1 MPTFNLRPYQ
11 DRYIFSQA
19 RFPAIVA
26 GVGTGKTMC
35 GILRMMHL
43 MELYPGN
50 LGIVVRKEF
59 TDLKDSTIKDF
70 TRYTGIDVPT
80 SKDVQLPNGSLIMFR
95 HGDEI
100 NVLKNINAGAI
111 LIEQAEEFETDETF
125 TFLRDRLR
133 RQEAG
138 LRSLFIVANANG
150 HNWIYKNWK
159 AQKQEEFELT
169 EATTFDN
176 AENLPADYIKD
187 LERMKLTHPKHYNRY
202 VMNSWDDE
210 DTVDVIILPE
220 WVIKAHSKDVM
231 IKKPIRRVVSIDV
244 ARYGDDK
251 TIFYAIEGGG
261 TGHKRQIAKEERQ
274 KLSTMETV
282 GWGIKFA
289 ERHGIN
295 AFAVDEIGVGAGVA
309 DRLVE
314 LKKEV
319 VFVNAAQASAFPEK
333 YYNTRAEI
341 YAQAAEDLQQ
351 GLVELDPSDQDL
363 IEQLSWARYK
373 EIKSNG
379 KLQVEAKEEIKKRY
393 LRSPDNADAF
403 VNGLWAVDRVSVSE
417 VRDRYTKT
425 QSGYHLSADAC

>member
-1 MPTFNLRPYQ
+1 
-11 DRYIFSQA
+11 
-19 RFPAIVA
+19 
-26 GVGTGKTMC
+26 MC
-35 GILRMMHL
+35 GILRMMNL
-43 MELYPGN
+43 MEQYKNN

-80 SKDVQLPNGSLIMFR
+80 SKDVRLANGSLIMFR

-138 LRSLFIVANANG
+138 LRSLFIIANANG
-150 HNWIYKNWK
+150 HNWIYKTWK
-159 AQKQEEFELT
+159 EQQQEDFELI
-169 EATTFDN
+169 EASTFDN
-176 AENLPADYIKD
+176 AANLPVDYIKD
-187 LERMKLTHPKHYNRY
+187 LQRMKETHPKHYNRY
-202 VMNSWDDE
+202 VLNSWEDE

-220 WVIKAHSKDVM
+220 WVTKCYKKDVL
-231 IKKPIRRVVSIDV
+231 IKKPIKRVVSIDV

-251 TIFYAIEGGG
+251 TIFYAIEQGG
-261 TGHKRQIAKEERQ
+261 TGHKRQMGKEERQ

-289 ERHGIN
+289 EKHGVN

-309 DRLVE
+309 DRLAE

-319 VFVNAAQASAFPEK
+319 VMVNSSQTASEPEK
-333 YYNTRAEI
+333 YYNRRTEI
-341 YAQAAEDLQQ
+341 YAKAADEFQQ
-351 GLVELDPSDQDL
+351 GLIEIDETDTDL

-373 EIKSNG
+373 AIKSNG
-379 KLQVEAKEEIKKRY
+379 KLQVEPKEEIKKRY
-393 LRSPDNADAF
+393 GRSPDNADAF
-403 VNGLWAVDRVSVSE
+403 TNGLWAVDRVSVAE
-417 VRDRYTKT
+417 VSDRYTKKGT
-425 QSGYHLSADAC
+425 GNYYTADAC